1 MGNPMGMM
9 GKKPVSVTPN
19 SAAELE
25 RTTGLEPA
33 TLTLAKVMV
42 FVRGDRSARLNRL
55 YSARLVRPVRRVGP
69 SPAHV
74 V

>member
-1 MGNPMGMM
+1 MPGHRHSGTRTAAEVMGNPMGMM

-55 YSARLVRPVRRVGP
+55 YSAG
-69 SPAHV
+69 
-74 V
+74 